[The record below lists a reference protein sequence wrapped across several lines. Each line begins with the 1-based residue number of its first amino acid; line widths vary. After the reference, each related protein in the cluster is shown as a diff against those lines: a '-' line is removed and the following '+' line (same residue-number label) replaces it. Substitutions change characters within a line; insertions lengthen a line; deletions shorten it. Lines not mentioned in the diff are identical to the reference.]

1 MIHSPLTAGPTVLAG
16 RYELRSHLGSGGMAD
31 VYLAQDTLLGRE
43 VAIKVFRD
51 ATTDGSFDERQQ
63 AEIRLLARLNH
74 PGLVTIF
81 DAGSDVGD
89 AGTPHAF
96 LVMELVTGLSLADRL
111 LTGPLPPA
119 QTALVGAQVAESLA
133 YIHQAGIVHRDVK
146 PANILLPGGEQS
158 GTTEPWT
165 KLTDFGIARLIED
178 AHLTCTGFTPGTPRY
193 LSPEQAT
200 GTSPG
205 PPTDVYSLGLVLL
218 ECLTGE
224 RCYPGTA
231 LESIAARLHHDP
243 DIPSGLGYAW
253 TALLTSMTRQALTDR
268 PTARE
273 ASGSLRELIAAP
285 DPTHAVPVLAA
296 SPATQFSPVS
306 QVSPVPATSPFSPT
320 SPLSVGATQIL
331 QDPHRKPRHRV
342 LPAVIAVIAV
352 VAAAAV
358 VLGLWLRAPDQPTAP
373 APSYPTVSGQLGTHL
388 ERLEGNVKP

>member
-1 MIHSPLTAGPTVLAG
+1 VIHSPLTAGPTVLAG

-51 ATTDGSFDERQQ
+51 AATDGKFDERQRS
-63 AEIRLLARLNH
+63 EIRLLARLNH

-81 DAGSDVGD
+81 DAGSDVLD
-89 AGTPHAF
+89 ARTPHVF
-96 LVMELVTGLSLADRL
+96 LVMELVTGLSLSARL
-111 LTGPLPPA
+111 RSGPLSSA
-119 QTALVGAQVAESLA
+119 ETALVGAQVAESLA

-146 PANILLPGGEQS
+146 PANILLPGDEQS

-253 TALLTSMTRQALTDR
+253 TALLTSMTRRALTDR

-296 SPATQFSPVS
+296 SPTTQFSP
-306 QVSPVPATSPFSPT
+306 VSPVPATSPFP
-320 SPLSVGATQIL
+320 VNATQIL
-331 QDPHRKPRHRV
+331 QDPHRRPRHRV
-342 LPAVIAVIAV
+342 LPAVIAVAL
-352 VAAAAV
+352 AAAV
-358 VLGLWLRAPDQPTAP
+358 ALGLWLRAPDQPSAP